1 MTLKDVNPFDMTN
14 ENHMYV
20 EQNKVDLL
28 RVLLNGKVKCSHCKC
43 KFHDGA
49 MKLAASPTT
58 QKMENLSVTEWTSDL
73 LPEYLR
79 VVLYCGPCGHEGE
92 YEMSPNPFMDVDK
105 IDGYGSLV
113 TAYRKEND
121 AWPTESTIRAHA
133 HVPGTPA
140 AAVDDLLLEDRISQ
154 LRAAIK
160 DNNNSI
166 T

>member
-58 QKMENLSVTEWTSDL
+58 QKMENLSVSEWTMDNTPDTL
-73 LPEYLR
+73 E
-79 VVLYCGPCGHEGE
+79 VILYCGPCGHEGRFT
-92 YEMSPNPFMDVDK
+92 MSPNPFMDVAK
-105 IDGYGSLV
+105 IDGYGALV
-113 TAYRKEND
+113 TAYRKETNI
-121 AWPTESTIRAHA
+121 WPTESTTMKK
-133 HVPGTPA
+133 VKKS
-140 AAVDDLLLEDRISQ
+140 DLLEDRISQ